1 MKPKFRDPFDYP
13 LRSKEEVKKTI
24 LAMPSE
30 IPMQIVI
37 HHFADLEGRKE
48 AMNGKVQLLINMN
61 DLKLTPL

>member
-1 MKPKFRDPFDYP
+1 
-13 LRSKEEVKKTI
+13 
-24 LAMPSE
+24 MPSE